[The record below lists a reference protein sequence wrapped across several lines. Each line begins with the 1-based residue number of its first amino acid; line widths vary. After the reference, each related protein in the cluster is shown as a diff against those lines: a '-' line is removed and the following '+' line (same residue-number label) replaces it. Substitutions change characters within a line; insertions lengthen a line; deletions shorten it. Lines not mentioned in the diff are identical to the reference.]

1 MVEKGLEKEKDSDTT
16 YGHSPRVGHFIK
28 NNYLMFMRSDTEFRS
43 FRIATDDEP
52 VLDDDALPEKI
63 DDVEEDE
70 DEFSAAVGGADDDED
85 ALPTAGRWL

>member
-1 MVEKGLEKEKDSDTT
+1 
-16 YGHSPRVGHFIK
+16 
-28 NNYLMFMRSDTEFRS
+28 MRSDTEFRS

-63 DDVEEDE
+63 DEEDEDE
-70 DEFSAAVGGADDDED
+70 DEFSAAVGGSDDDED